1 MTDGAP
7 RSGRSR
13 RGLVVGVVAGLVV
26 GVVVA
31 VGVFVVVS
39 GSEDE
44 AKAEVFLAPAASGG
58 EDPFTDSVATEEV
71 AVKGGGVKDV
81 GGGDASVESVE
92 GSTPQLYGGTGDQ
105 AVCDQDKLAAFL
117 KRNPEKGRAFASVV
131 GVAPSG
137 LDEYIAGLTPVVL
150 REDTRVTN
158 HGFADGRATSLQSVL
173 QAGTAVLVDRRGV
186 PRVRCACGNPLSEPV
201 AVSGAPAYSGDQW
214 QGFDAHRLV
223 AVHPAAK
230 PVDSFEL
237 VNVNTGKPYTAGGAP
252 IEPPSKSECEKL
264 AEDLA
269 EQTDVGKK
277 IRATASFRFPL
288 ASSPLCHDFT
298 GDERFDVAFAIEG
311 GGSGGAFNWAVFRH
325 ADGADDGAP
334 EERFVEVAE
343 NEGGGSGGR
352 TAVELDGDLL
362 VVTNPI
368 YGPNDPQCCP
378 TGGESRQRYRVEDDR
393 VVAVGG

>member
-1 MTDGAP
+1 M
-7 RSGRSR
+7 
-13 RGLVVGVVAGLVV
+13 
-26 GVVVA
+26 VVA

-237 VNVNTGKPYTAGGAP
+237 VNVNTGKTYDQTPGSTPDVRELIFDFGGVGNLRIGMTEKQAEAATGLKVEFSDP
-252 IEPPSKSECEKL
+252 IVLGASCRGVSFPGFEKL
-264 AEDLA
+264 GGLAVNGRTIGDLR
-269 EQTDVGKK
+269 TSKF
-277 IRATASFRFPL
+277 S
-288 ASSPLCHDFT
+288 
-298 GDERFDVAFAIEG
+298 G
-311 GGSGGAFNWAVFRH
+311 GGRAKTPAGVGLGSTAAEVRAAYPGRVKNGAQPLSGTG
-325 ADGADDGAP
+325 
-334 EERFVEVAE
+334 EQ
-343 NEGGGSGGR
+343 
-352 TAVELDGDLL
+352 LL
-362 VVTNPI
+362 
-368 YGPNDPQCCP
+368 
-378 TGGESRQRYRVEDDR
+378 VEDDAGNILNFITDDTGR
-393 VVAVGG
+393 VIILATGRKPDVIAPEGCV